1 MAWRYRNRVTKA
13 LVDSATYHRSR
24 SQGGTKFE
32 RFSDAKWRTSRGRA
46 GKSLPKKPTGGS
58 KPKASPSAKAP
69 QTPAEFERMFEEK
82 KLKKMSKKRRAEFYQ
97 EEYDGPEYET
107 GVDY

>member
-32 RFSDAKWRTSRGRA
+32 RFSDAKWRTSKGARGSSERKQTL
-46 GKSLPKKPTGGS
+46 KSARTQSSGS
-58 KPKASPSAKAP
+58 LAKAP

-82 KLKKMSKKRRAEFYQ
+82 IKKMSKKRRAKLYR